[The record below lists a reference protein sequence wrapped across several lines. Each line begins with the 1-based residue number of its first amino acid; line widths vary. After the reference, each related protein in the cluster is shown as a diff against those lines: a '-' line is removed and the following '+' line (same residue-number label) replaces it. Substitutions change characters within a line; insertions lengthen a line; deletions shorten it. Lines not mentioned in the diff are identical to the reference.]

1 VARPVRVLA
10 VDDSPFFLDVL
21 CGIVASEPG
30 LLLAGRACDGRD
42 AVEKVLELSP
52 DVVTM
57 DVEMP
62 VLDGLSALD
71 RIMRVRPTPVIMVS
85 SHTRRASAAT
95 IQALQLGA
103 CDFVTK
109 PDALYGAG
117 IAGLRAE
124 LVEKLLAVG
133 RSFATRPPAV
143 SARGPVPD
151 RKARVVVIGASTG
164 GTTVLTRIVN
174 GLPADMVATVVLVQH
189 MPELYTLEFAR
200 RLSQSARCPVDEAK
214 DGSLIEPG
222 HVFVAPGGFHLSVYG
237 NTFQVRKGELVNGYR
252 PSVDVTMQSVSRRFC
267 PGVCG
272 VLLTGIG
279 RDGARGIE
287 EIKDAGGFT
296 VAQDEATSTV
306 FGMPKA
312 AIATGKVDFVLS
324 DSEISSAMAT
334 IVGR

>member
-1 VARPVRVLA
+1 MSIRVLT

-21 CGIVASEPG
+21 SGILASEPG
-30 LLLAGRACDGRD
+30 LALAGRACDGRD

-62 VLDGLSALD
+62 VLDGLSALA
-71 RIMRVRPTPVIMVS
+71 RIMKVRPTPVIMVS
-85 SHTRRASAAT
+85 SHTRRASVAT

-109 PDALYGAG
+109 PDALRGG
-117 IAGLRAE
+117 SIEGLRAE

-133 RSFATRPPAV
+133 SARATRPPAHAAPRLLPERR
-143 SARGPVPD
+143 ARI
-151 RKARVVVIGASTG
+151 VVIGASTG

-174 GLPADMVATVVLVQH
+174 ALPKRMSATVILVQH
-189 MPELYTLEFAR
+189 MPALYTLEFAR
-200 RLSQSARCPVDEAK
+200 RLSQSSSCPVEEAK
-214 DGSLIEPG
+214 DGSLVAPG
-222 HVFVAPGGFHLSVYG
+222 GVFVAPGGLHLSVYG
-237 NTFQVRKGELVNGYR
+237 NTFQVRKGEPVNGYR
-252 PSVDVTMQSVSRRFC
+252 PSADVTMRSVSRRFC
-267 PGVCG
+267 PDVCG

-287 EIKDAGGFT
+287 DVKDSGGFT
-296 VAQDEATSTV
+296 IAQDEATSTV

-324 DSEISSAMAT
+324 DAEISSAVAA
-334 IVGR
+334 IVDR

>member
-1 VARPVRVLA
+1 VTVPVRVLA

-21 CGIVASEPG
+21 RGIVGAEPG
-30 LLLAGRACDGRD
+30 LLLAGSACDGRD
-42 AVEKVLELSP
+42 AVEKVLELRP

-57 DVEMP
+57 DIEMP
-62 VLDGLSALD
+62 VLDGLSALA
-71 RIMRVRPTPVIMVS
+71 RIMKVRPTPVIMVS
-85 SHTRRASAAT
+85 SHTRQASVAT
-95 IQALQLGA
+95 IQALSLGA

-109 PDALYGAG
+109 PDALQGAG
-117 IAGLRAE
+117 LAGLRAE

-133 RSFATRPPAV
+133 RGFAERPPAA
-143 SARGPVPD
+143 SSRGPVPD
-151 RKARVVVIGASTG
+151 RKARIVVIGASTG
-164 GTTVLTRIVN
+164 GTTVLTRVVN
-174 GLPADMVATVVLVQH
+174 GLPAGMGATVVLVQH
-189 MPELYTLEFAR
+189 MPELYTREFAK
-200 RLSQSARCPVDEAK
+200 RLSESARCPVEEAK
-214 DGSLIEPG
+214 DGRLIEPG

-237 NTFQVRKGELVNGYR
+237 NTFLVRKGEQVNGYR
-252 PSVDVTMQSVSRRFC
+252 PSVDVTMQSVSRRFR
-267 PGVCG
+267 PAVCG

-287 EIKDAGGFT
+287 EIKDGGGFT
-296 VAQDEATSTV
+296 VAQDEATSIV

>member
-1 VARPVRVLA
+1 MAQPIRVLA

-21 CGIVASEPG
+21 CRIVDSAPG
-30 LLLAGRACDGRD
+30 LLLAGRAADGRD

-62 VLDGLSALD
+62 VMDGLAALD
-71 RIMRVRPTPVIMVS
+71 RIMQVRPTPVIMVS
-85 SHTRRASAAT
+85 SHTRSASSAT

-109 PDALYGAG
+109 PDAARGAG
-117 IAGLRAE
+117 LEALRAE

-133 RSFATRPPAV
+133 RSAAARPLPV
-143 SARGPVPD
+143 SRRGALPD
-151 RKARVVVIGASTG
+151 RKARIVVIGASTG

-174 GLPADMVATVVLVQH
+174 ALPAGMGGTVVLVQH
-189 MPELYTLEFAR
+189 MPERYTLEFAR
-200 RLSQSARCPVDEAK
+200 RLSHSARCPVEEAK

-237 NTFQVRKGELVNGYR
+237 NTFQVRRGEQVNGYR
-252 PSVDVTMQSVSRRFC
+252 PSVDVTMHSVSRRFS
-267 PGVCG
+267 PHVCG

-279 RDGARGIE
+279 RDGAHGIE
-287 EIKDAGGFT
+287 EIKDGGGFT
-296 VAQDEATSTV
+296 MAQDEATSTV

-324 DSEISSAMAT
+324 DSEISSAVAT
-334 IVGR
+334 VVEK